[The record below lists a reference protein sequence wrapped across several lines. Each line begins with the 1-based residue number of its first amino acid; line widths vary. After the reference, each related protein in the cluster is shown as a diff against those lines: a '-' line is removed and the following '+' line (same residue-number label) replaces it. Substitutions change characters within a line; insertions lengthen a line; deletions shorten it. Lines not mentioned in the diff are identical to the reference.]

1 MAEPGEPAAA
11 ETPPARATRRRQLRW
26 GIGILLVV
34 VLGVEVVLVGP
45 SLTGAVKRLGDVQ
58 WEWVV
63 AALVAE
69 AVSISSFARL
79 QKALLN
85 AAEVPVR
92 QSQSLAVV
100 YAANAMSVSL
110 PGGPLFATTFTFRQS
125 RHWGASRVVASWQV
139 AMSGVLSTGVI
150 ALIGVGAALTVG
162 GTANPLGL
170 ATAVAL
176 GFLLVFGLRFVLR
189 HPDSLLAVGRS
200 VLRRVNR
207 AGKRPRDAGMD
218 RWLEV
223 LGQLETV
230 QLGRRAGAVTIG
242 WAALNWVA
250 DIATL
255 GFACLAAGAEPSIS
269 GLLIAYAA
277 GKAVATV
284 PLLPGGIG
292 VVDSAMTATLVAG
305 GLTASA
311 ALPSVIV
318 YRIISFFVVAA
329 VGWVVFAVMF
339 RSSNHDHPDDVLTPP
354 VGTPVPGTTP
364 DPPTA
369 QSHGAP

>member
-1 MAEPGEPAAA
+1 ME
-11 ETPPARATRRRQLRW
+11 
-26 GIGILLVV
+26 I
-34 VLGVEVVLVGP
+34 VLVGP
-45 SLTGAVKRLGDVQ
+45 SLAGAVKRLGSVR
-58 WEWVV
+58 WEWV
-63 AALVAE
+63 AAAVLAE
-69 AVSISSFARL
+69 AVSMSSFARL
-79 QKALLN
+79 QKTLLN
-85 AAEVPVR
+85 AADVPVR

-100 YAANAMSVSL
+100 YASNAMSVSL

-125 RHWGASRVVASWQV
+125 RYWGASRVVASWQL
-139 AMSGVLSTGVI
+139 ALSGVLSTGVL

-162 GTANPLGL
+162 GTANPVGLTTAVVLGL
-170 ATAVAL
+170 
-176 GFLLVFGLRFVLR
+176 LLVFGVRFVVR

-200 VLRRVNR
+200 VLRRLNR
-207 AGKRPRDAGMD
+207 ARQRPMD
-218 RWLEV
+218 EGLERWVEV
-223 LGQLETV
+223 MGQLETV
-230 QLGRRAGAVTIG
+230 QLGRRAGFTTIA

-250 DIATL
+250 DVVTL

-292 VVDSAMTATLVAG
+292 VVDGAMTATLVAG

-318 YRIISFFVVAA
+318 YRIISFFLVAA
-329 VGWVVFAVMF
+329 VGWIVFAVMF

-354 VGTPVPGTTP
+354 AGTPVADTSPSTP
-364 DPPTA
+364 
-369 QSHGAP
+369 

>member
-1 MAEPGEPAAA
+1 VAAPGDSSAAVV
-11 ETPPARATRRRQLRW
+11 PPVRSTRRRQVRW
-26 GIGILLVV
+26 VVGTVLLA
-34 VLGVEVVLVGP
+34 VLAVEVVLVGP
-45 SLTGAVKRLGDVQ
+45 SLTGAVKRLGDVS
-58 WEWVV
+58 WGWVV
-63 AALVAE
+63 AAVVAE
-69 AVSISSFARL
+69 AVSMSSFARL

-92 QSQSLAVV
+92 QKQSLAVV
-100 YAANAMSVSL
+100 YASNAMSVSL

-125 RHWGASRVVASWQV
+125 RHWGASRVVASWQL

-162 GTANPLGL
+162 GTANPVGL
-170 ATAVAL
+170 VTAVVL
-176 GFLLVFGLRFVLR
+176 TFLLVFGVRFVVR

-207 AGKRPRDAGMD
+207 VRHRPKDDGLE
-218 RWLEV
+218 RWVEV
-223 LGQLETV
+223 LGQLESV
-230 QLGRRAGAVTIG
+230 QLGRRSGALTIT
-242 WAALNWVA
+242 WAALNWAA

-284 PLLPGGIG
+284 PLLPGGLG
-292 VVDSAMTATLVAG
+292 VVDGAMTATLVAG

-318 YRIISFFVVAA
+318 YRIVSFFLVAV
-329 VGWVVFAVMF
+329 VGWIVFAVMF
-339 RSSNHDHPDDVLTPP
+339 RSSNHDHPDDVPTPP
-354 VGTPVPGTTP
+354 AGTPVAGASPQRPG
-364 DPPTA
+364 A
-369 QSHGAP
+369 S

>member
-1 MAEPGEPAAA
+1 ME
-11 ETPPARATRRRQLRW
+11 
-26 GIGILLVV
+26 I
-34 VLGVEVVLVGP
+34 VLVGP
-45 SLTGAVKRLGDVQ
+45 SLAGAVTRLGSVR
-58 WEWVV
+58 WEWV
-63 AALVAE
+63 AAAVVAE
-69 AVSISSFARL
+69 AVSMSSFARL
-79 QKALLN
+79 QKTLLN
-85 AAEVPVR
+85 AADVPVR

-100 YAANAMSVSL
+100 YASNAMSVSL

-125 RHWGASRVVASWQV
+125 RYWGASRVVASWQL
-139 AMSGVLSTGVI
+139 ALSGVLSTGVL

-162 GTANPLGL
+162 GTANPVGLTTAVVLGL
-170 ATAVAL
+170 
-176 GFLLVFGLRFVLR
+176 LLSFGVRFVVR

-200 VLRRVNR
+200 VLRRLNR
-207 AGKRPRDAGMD
+207 ARQRPMD
-218 RWLEV
+218 EGLERWVEV
-223 LGQLETV
+223 MGQLETV
-230 QLGRRAGAVTIG
+230 QLGRRAGFTTIA

-250 DIATL
+250 DIVTL

-292 VVDSAMTATLVAG
+292 VVDGAMTATLVAG

-318 YRIISFFVVAA
+318 YRIISFFLVAA
-329 VGWVVFAVMF
+329 AGWIVFAVMF

-354 VGTPVPGTTP
+354 AGTPVADTYPSTP
-364 DPPTA
+364 
-369 QSHGAP
+369 